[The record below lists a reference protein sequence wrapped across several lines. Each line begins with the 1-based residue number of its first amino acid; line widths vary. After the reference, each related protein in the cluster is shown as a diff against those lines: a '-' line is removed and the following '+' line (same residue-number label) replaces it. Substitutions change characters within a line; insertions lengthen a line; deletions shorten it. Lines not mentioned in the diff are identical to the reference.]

1 MFINCYGIRVC
12 CIIVIMLISIFWL
25 LVMQLRMLQSD
36 FRIEVIG
43 LKNDLPFSEGDHQ
56 GVYLRSIQLPN
67 QYNI

>member
-1 MFINCYGIRVC
+1 
-12 CIIVIMLISIFWL
+12 
-25 LVMQLRMLQSD
+25 MQLRMLQSD

-67 QYNI
+67 QYNIWSN